1 MEHTGMRA
9 HAYAQTWVYIEGRN
23 DPGGNATYFVL
34 TLTRAGR
41 ESPGPGCG
49 EMQRSR
55 STHVGGKNLEAD
67 GSAKI

>member
-1 MEHTGMRA
+1 MRA